1 MYGFWSASH
10 NIGEAMTFV
19 VTAFVVGA
27 LGWQA
32 GFLSAAGMG
41 LLGVIIIFLL
51 LKPFQVA
58 GEENMTICRYCMAE
72 VSEREIEA
80 EDGCCPECGAL
91 LSAGGGYLGDE
102 DGYDD
107 LDELEDDEYGY
118 LDDDEEYDDDAY
130 DDDAFYDDDDDFDFE
145 EDLDEEDEDDF

>member
-1 MYGFWSASH
+1 
-10 NIGEAMTFV
+10 
-19 VTAFVVGA
+19 
-27 LGWQA
+27 
-32 GFLSAAGMG
+32 
-41 LLGVIIIFLL
+41 
-51 LKPFQVA
+51 
-58 GEENMTICRYCMAE
+58 MTICRYCMAE

-130 DDDAFYDDDDDFDFE
+130 DDEAFYDDDDDFDFE
-145 EDLDEEDEDDF
+145 EARLASAFSALPLMRREVLRLLFVEMKEPEEISKILNCSTNYVHLQKSRALKRLRELLTEGGAVYE

>member
-1 MYGFWSASH
+1 
-10 NIGEAMTFV
+10 
-19 VTAFVVGA
+19 
-27 LGWQA
+27 
-32 GFLSAAGMG
+32 
-41 LLGVIIIFLL
+41 
-51 LKPFQVA
+51 
-58 GEENMTICRYCMAE
+58 MTICRYCMAE

-118 LDDDEEYDDDAY
+118 LDDDEEYDDDVY

-145 EDLDEEDEDDF
+145 EDLDDDEEEVEF

>member
-1 MYGFWSASH
+1 
-10 NIGEAMTFV
+10 
-19 VTAFVVGA
+19 
-27 LGWQA
+27 
-32 GFLSAAGMG
+32 
-41 LLGVIIIFLL
+41 
-51 LKPFQVA
+51 
-58 GEENMTICRYCMAE
+58 MTICRYCMAE

-118 LDDDEEYDDDAY
+118 YLDCAMVSQICTHIKTTV
-130 DDDAFYDDDDDFDFE
+130 DFI
-145 EDLDEEDEDDF
+145 